1 MKSVR
6 IFAAAASLVLLAACS
21 ADGITGPDAK
31 APPKAAADDGIGW
44 IGGGGFV
51 ATGGGN
57 G

>member
-6 IFAAAASLVLLAACS
+6 IVAAVTALVLLAACS

-31 APPKAAADDGIGW
+31 APPKATTSDGIGW

-51 ATGGGN
+51 AAGGN